1 MKRLIFILLLS
12 FINLGLFAQTFQFPK
27 KIESTS
33 IKIEGTQL
41 MIDQGEVAVSDWLSF
56 VYNNYFSEELN
67 KLNEGFEKMMPD
79 TNLLP
84 EKYRF
89 IMRLFLRLQNMESSN
104 VDALYSYKGDNS
116 NITFFLPLFIN
127 EVKGETGIKLFRYLQ
142 LPIVGITYEQA
153 QTYLLWRTELANKD
167 KHISKT
173 GYKVKAR
180 MMKKEEWINLAI
192 NLGPHLL
199 ENQTVH
205 IDSSNA
211 EGCYFLNVKI
221 NNPCVSM
228 LELINIYGE
237 GVVPIYSYDPDR
249 LGLYCIFGNVCEM
262 TDEKGIALGG
272 SYKDYAIDCDA
283 LKTTS
288 YSEAQPWLGFRC
300 VLEFYQ

>member
-27 KIESTS
+27 KIGSAS

-56 VYNNYFSEELN
+56 IYNNYYNDELN

-79 TNLLP
+79 TLLLP
-84 EKYRF
+84 EKYRL
-89 IMRLFLRLQNMESSN
+89 IIRLFLRLQNMETSN
-104 VDALYSYKGDNS
+104 VDALYSYTGDNS
-116 NITFFLPLFIN
+116 NISFFLPLFIN
-127 EVKGETGIKLFRYLQ
+127 EVKGETGINLFRFLQ

-153 QTYLLWRTELANKD
+153 QAYLLWRTELANKD
-167 KHISKT
+167 KRISKT

-180 MMKKEEWINLAI
+180 MMKKEEWINFAI

-199 ENQTVH
+199 ENQTTH
-205 IDSSNA
+205 IDSSNT

-221 NNPCVSM
+221 DKPCASM

-237 GVVPIYSYDPDR
+237 GAVPIYSYDPDR
-249 LGLYCIFGNVCEM
+249 LELYCIFGNVSEM
-262 TDEKGIALGG
+262 TEEKGIALGG